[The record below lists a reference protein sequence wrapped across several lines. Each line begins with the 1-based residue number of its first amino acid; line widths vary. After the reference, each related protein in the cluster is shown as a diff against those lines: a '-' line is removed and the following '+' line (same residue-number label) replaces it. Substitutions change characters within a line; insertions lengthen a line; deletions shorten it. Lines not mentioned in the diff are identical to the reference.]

1 MASTPWQRPMK
12 PLLNREL
19 ADLLGDDWALIE
31 DQLRRYQQSLG
42 VGPFWTVERRAAGEA
57 LEALAPAESKRRKA
71 PVSPVR
77 VRRGRAQRR
86 TEKRG

>member
-57 LEALAPAESKRRKA
+57 LEALARLKANAERPPSH
-71 PVSPVR
+71 P
-77 VRRGRAQRR
+77 
-86 TEKRG
+86 